1 MMATPVP
8 LTGTIQYSTAECCSS
23 LHLHHSE
30 VRYSTVQQSVVLLF
44 TCTIQKYVT
53 VQYSRVLFFSSP
65 APFRSTLQYSTTECC
80 SSFVTNRRE
89 EKRRDEATL
98 EENPA

>member
-30 VRYSTVQQSVVLLF
+30 VRYSTVQQSVVLLL
-44 TCTIQKYVT
+44 
-53 VQYSRVLFFSSP
+53 SR
-65 APFRSTLQYSTTECC
+65 T
-80 SSFVTNRRE
+80 E